1 VAESNDETVD
11 YNDWTV
17 SDLDEEITERNK
29 EYGPAGGTTLPLS
42 GLKADKVAALESDDA
57 RLERLASGEDSD
69 VTANQVHDLA
79 DEAKTGAVR
88 RREANDERKA
98 GEYERWQQ
106 LEAEKQAE
114 SATPQQHGVA
124 ADIAEKQAAEREG
137 TTEGTTER
145 TAETETEEGE

>member
-1 VAESNDETVD
+1 VTESNDETVD

-57 RLERLASGEDSD
+57 RLERLASGDDSD
-69 VTANQVHDLA
+69 VTANQVRDLA

-98 GEYERWQQ
+98 GEYARWEEQ
-106 LEAEKQAE
+106 QAE
-114 SATPQQHGVA
+114 VESSTPQQHGVA
-124 ADIAEKQAAEREG
+124 AEIAEKQAAEREG

-145 TAETETEEGE
+145 TTETEEGE